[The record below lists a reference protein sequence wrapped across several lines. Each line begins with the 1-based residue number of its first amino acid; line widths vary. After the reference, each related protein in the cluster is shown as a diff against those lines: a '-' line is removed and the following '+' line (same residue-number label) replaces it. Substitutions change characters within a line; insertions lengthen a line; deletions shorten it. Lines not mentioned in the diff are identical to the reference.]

1 MDEFLILLQAKLDEA
16 KSKSN
21 INADLDKIQ
30 SQIDKLKIQAEID
43 PKTLSNL
50 TKQLE
55 GIINQKITISNIGIN
70 QNSVIKT
77 AQQTGQQIGNAINQG
92 VINAVSKANKTLR
105 SFSELKI
112 GTGNIDAIID
122 KKGIV
127 NTEQSLNKIKQLYS
141 EFGQVKIVDK
151 IFDSD
156 GNIQKFK
163 VNIEQ
168 VNGELKETRSFVMAL
183 NGSSF
188 AFPNDII
195 KGSESIVQHLDKT
208 KNVINQTGEAINELA
223 NKAKIDKIQLSLDN
237 GHSVSQYQNRIQGL
251 INDLQKYGVATENAK
266 AETKSLQQ
274 ILDNMKGLSGQELVI
289 QADKFEQ
296 EFKAVKISVDE
307 AKLSY
312 DKFMQPVSDEKV
324 STLIVRIQKFLDK
337 NTNITKEAQVQLS
350 NYIQE
355 LNGGNIS
362 LNRWNAINTELKKT
376 ESTMSVLGRLGKSF
390 IDKIKDV
397 GRNVTSYF
405 SVSSAIMLMF
415 SKTRESISE
424 LKEIDTLL
432 TEISKANDKLSK
444 SDLSKIGNDSFDV
457 ASKYGKKA
465 TDYLSGVQEASRAG
479 YENAMGIAEL
489 SVAAQGAGD
498 MTDDLANKYIIAT
511 DKAYKLGGSVEKLTE
526 VLDGSNF
533 ITNHNAVNMTELAEG
548 MSIVG
553 STAASFGIEVNETT
567 AALGTM
573 IASTQQSGSE
583 MARAFR
589 AILLNIRQVS
599 DEEENIDAEGLTKY
613 EKACNALGVSLKET
627 KDGILQTRNAMDV
640 LKELSIEYNELEE
653 NDLRRTELL
662 NSVGG
667 KLRANALDA
676 ILKNYDMYSKML
688 DEYSQG
694 SGSMAVEA
702 EKTSKSWEGSL
713 NRLSNTWTDTVE
725 NVANSDAIITLLN
738 GFNGVLSVINNVTDA
753 LGSLGTIGVGV
764 GLFAGLKN
772 VGMAQLY

>member
-1 MDEFLILLQAKLDEA
+1 MGNTDFSILLQAE
-16 KSKSN
+16 
-21 INADLDKIQ
+21 LDKSGISTELQ
-30 SQIDKLKIQAEID
+30 KIQEIV
-43 PKTLSNL
+43 KKYHLEL
-50 TKQLE
+50 TPDLQTASLR
-55 GIINQKITISNIGIN
+55 NQFKSICQEMANDF
-70 QNSVIKT
+70 
-77 AQQTGQQIGNAINQG
+77 
-92 VINAVSKANKTLR
+92 NKT
-105 SFSELKI
+105 F
-112 GTGNIDAIID
+112 
-122 KKGIV
+122 
-127 NTEQSLNKIKQLYS
+127 NTNVSANDI
-141 EFGQVKIVDK
+141 
-151 IFDSD
+151 
-156 GNIQKFK
+156 FK
-163 VNIEQ
+163 VYE
-168 VNGELKETRSFVMAL
+168 
-183 NGSSF
+183 
-188 AFPNDII
+188 
-195 KGSESIVQHLDKT
+195 
-208 KNVINQTGEAINELA
+208 
-223 NKAKIDKIQLSLDN
+223 NKAKQLQQTIQQVNKIQLSLDN
-237 GHSVSQYQNRIQGL
+237 GHGVSQYQNRIQSL
-251 INDLQKYGVATENAK
+251 INDFQKYGVATENAK

-274 ILDNMKGLSGQELVI
+274 ILDSMKGVSGQELI
-289 QADKFEQ
+289 AQADKFEQ
-296 EFKAVKISVDE
+296 EFKAVKISINE

-312 DKFMQPVSDEKV
+312 DKFAQPVSDEKV
-324 STLIVRIQKFLDK
+324 STLIVRIQRFLDK

-362 LNRWNAINTELKKT
+362 LTRWNAINTELKKT

-390 IDKIKDV
+390 SDQIKDV
-397 GRNVTSYF
+397 GRNVTSYL
-405 SVSSAIMLMF
+405 SVSSAFMSLF

-498 MTDDLANKYIIAT
+498 MTDNLANKYIIAT

-702 EKTSKSWEGSL
+702 EKTAQSWEGSL

-725 NVANSDAIITLLN
+725 NVANSDAIINTIN
-738 GFNGVLSVINNVTDA
+738 GFNDVLSVINNVTDA
-753 LGSLGTIGVGV
+753 LGSLGTIGLGA
-764 GLFAGLKN
+764 GIFAGLKN

>member
-1 MDEFLILLQAKLDEA
+1 MGNTDFSVLLQAE
-16 KSKSN
+16 
-21 INADLDKIQ
+21 LDKSGISTELQ
-30 SQIDKLKIQAEID
+30 KIQEIV
-43 PKTLSNL
+43 K
-50 TKQLE
+50 KYHLE
-55 GIINQKITISNIGIN
+55 LIPDLQTASLKNQFKSICQEIANDF
-70 QNSVIKT
+70 
-77 AQQTGQQIGNAINQG
+77 
-92 VINAVSKANKTLR
+92 NKT
-105 SFSELKI
+105 F
-112 GTGNIDAIID
+112 
-122 KKGIV
+122 
-127 NTEQSLNKIKQLYS
+127 NTNVTANDI
-141 EFGQVKIVDK
+141 
-151 IFDSD
+151 
-156 GNIQKFK
+156 FK
-163 VNIEQ
+163 VYE
-168 VNGELKETRSFVMAL
+168 
-183 NGSSF
+183 
-188 AFPNDII
+188 
-195 KGSESIVQHLDKT
+195 
-208 KNVINQTGEAINELA
+208 
-223 NKAKIDKIQLSLDN
+223 NKAKQLQQTIQQINKIQLSLDN
-237 GHSVSQYQNRIQGL
+237 GHGVSQYQNRIQGL
-251 INDLQKYGVATENAK
+251 INDFQKYGIVTENAK

-274 ILDNMKGLSGQELVI
+274 ILDNMKGLSGQELVT

-296 EFKAVKISVDE
+296 EFKAVKISIDE

-324 STLIVRIQKFLDK
+324 STLIIRIQRFLDK

-390 IDKIKDV
+390 TDKMKDV

-444 SDLSKIGNDSFDV
+444 SDLSKIGNDSFNV

-526 VLDGSNF
+526 VLDGSNY